1 MTTPTDAGSDA
12 FEKARAQ
19 FPATRTITYLD
30 TANRGLIPNS
40 AKSAADRQLDHDLAG
55 RADKA
60 SDLDLIERVRAAYAA
75 LIGASPDEIAYIKNV
90 SEGMNLIAN
99 AVTWRAGDNVV
110 LCTELEHPANIY
122 PWFNLKRRAGIEIK
136 SAPADGNA
144 ISADTLI
151 AAIDGNTRIVSCS
164 YVTFSPGH
172 RVDIARLADACATRG
187 VLLLVD
193 AAQGAGILDLDMGR
207 LPVSAMAVA
216 TQKGLM
222 GLYGTGFLYIRRNW
236 AERLDPPFLSRTGVN
251 LGEAHES
258 AWGSEDF
265 ALMDGARRFDL
276 GNYNYIGAAAVE
288 PSLRLIAALTVAAIE
303 KHVLKLNERLIVGL
317 HQLGLPILAA
327 KSGQRSHL
335 VAVGDVLGS
344 AHDTTD
350 NSEVRSLHNALAEN
364 GVRTSIRR
372 GVMRVSTHLY
382 NNTDDID
389 RVIDIARTWR
399 RRTA

>member
-1 MTTPTDAGSDA
+1 MTTPSAVSSDA
-12 FEKARAQ
+12 IEKARAQ
-19 FPATRTITYLD
+19 FPATGTTTYLD
-30 TANRGLIPNS
+30 TAARGLIPAS
-40 AKSAADRQLDHDLAG
+40 AKIAADRQLDHDLAG

-60 SDLDLIERVRAAYAA
+60 SHFDLIERVRAAYAA

-90 SEGMNLIAN
+90 SEGINLIAN

-144 ISADTLI
+144 ISADSLI
-151 AAIDGNTRIVSCS
+151 AAIDSKTRIVSCS
-164 YVTFSPGH
+164 YVTFAPGL

-193 AAQGAGILDLDMGR
+193 AAQGVGIFDLDMGR
-207 LPVSAMAVA
+207 IPVSAMAVA

-222 GLYGTGFLYIRRNW
+222 GLYSTGFLYIRRSW
-236 AERLDPPFLSRTGVN
+236 AERLDPPFLSRTGVD
-251 LGEAHES
+251 LGAAPES

-265 ALMDGARRFDL
+265 ALMHGARRFDL
-276 GNYNYIGAAAVE
+276 GNYNYLGAAAVE
-288 PSLRLIAALTVAAIE
+288 PGLQLISALTIRAIE
-303 KHVLKLNERLIVGL
+303 KHVLGLNDRLIVGL
-317 HQLGLPILAA
+317 RQLGLPVIAA
-327 KSGQRSHL
+327 KSGQQSHI
-335 VAVGDVLGS
+335 VAVGDALGS

-350 NSEVRSLHNALAEN
+350 NPEVRSLHKALGDN
-364 GVRTSIRR
+364 GIRTSIRR

-389 RVIDIARTWR
+389 RVIGITGTWR